1 VQSSAGRI
9 TFPSLWRILSRMWTL
24 ALILCLGNIFMAGEA
39 ADQHSEPSPV
49 IPLSETASPA
59 LLILEKQKSNSSIH
73 PPQVAGPKT
82 PHPPMCLESAGIR
95 DAFKYVNSMVSLVVF
110 VVGIVGN
117 SALLRII
124 YVNKCMRSGPNIL
137 IASLALG
144 DLLHIVIDIP
154 INAYRLM
161 AEDWPFG
168 LLLCKLVPF
177 IQKTSVGITVL
188 SLCALSV
195 DRYRAVV
202 SWNRIKGIGVSV
214 WTAIEIT
221 LIWVISILLAVP
233 EVVGFDMIT
242 MDFKDKHLRICLL
255 HPMQTTP
262 FMQFYKSVK
271 DWWLFGFYFCMPLAW
286 TAVFYALMTRKMLKN
301 TENTLS
307 DHTKQRREVA
317 KTVFCLVI
325 VFALCWFPLYLSR
338 ILKLTVYDEKDPN
351 RCQLLSAFLV
361 LDYFGLNMASLN
373 SCINPIA
380 LYIVSKRFKRCF
392 KACLCSPC
400 VSLRAVT
407 HDEVQ
412 SVLKSRMQD
421 QASEQSCN
429 IKAPKQTS
437 TPPPEQENAL
447 LC

>member
-1 VQSSAGRI
+1 
-9 TFPSLWRILSRMWTL
+9 MWTVAL
-24 ALILCLGNIFMAGEA
+24 VVCLGSALIRGEA
-39 ADQHSEPSPV
+39 GNQHSQPLPVTEPYETTSPG
-49 IPLSETASPA
+49 

-95 DAFKYVNSMVSLVVF
+95 DTFKYVNTVVSLLVF

-117 SALLRII
+117 SALLKII

-144 DLLHIVIDIP
+144 DLIHIVIDIP

-168 LLLCKLVPF
+168 LVLCKLVPF

-202 SWNRIKGIGVSV
+202 SWNRIKGIRVSV
-214 WTAIEIT
+214 WTEIEIT
-221 LIWVISILLAVP
+221 LIWVISLLLAVP
-233 EVVGFDMIT
+233 EIVGFDMIT
-242 MDFKDKHLRICLL
+242 MNYKDKHLRICLL
-255 HPMQTTP
+255 HPMQTTQ

-271 DWWLFGFYFCMPLAW
+271 DWWLFGFYFLMPLAW
-286 TAVFYALMTRKMLKN
+286 TGIFYTLMTRKMLKN

-317 KTVFCLVI
+317 KTVFCLVS
-325 VFALCWFPLYLSR
+325 VFALCWLPLYLSR
-338 ILKLTVYDEKDPN
+338 ILKSTIYDEKDPN

-361 LDYFGLNMASLN
+361 LDYFGINMASLN

-380 LYIVSKRFKRCF
+380 LYIVSNRFKQCF
-392 KACLCSPC
+392 KACLCRRC
-400 VSLRAVT
+400 VPLHAVT

-421 QASEQSCN
+421 QASEESNN
-429 IKAPKQTS
+429 IKAHKQTS
-437 TPPPEQENAL
+437 TPLPEQGNTS

>member
-1 VQSSAGRI
+1 
-9 TFPSLWRILSRMWTL
+9 MWTITL
-24 ALILCLGNIFMAGEA
+24 VLCLGIILTGAEA
-39 ADQHSEPSPV
+39 SDQHSEPFPV
-49 IPLSETASPA
+49 IELSETTSPG
-59 LLILEKQKSNSSIH
+59 LLLSEKQKSNSSIQ
-73 PPQVAGPKT
+73 PPQVERPKT
-82 PHPPMCLESAGIR
+82 LHPPMCLESARIR
-95 DAFKYVNSMVSLVVF
+95 DAFKYVHTVVSLVVF

-117 SALLRII
+117 SALLKII
-124 YVNKCMRSGPNIL
+124 YVNKSMRSGPNIL

-144 DLLHIVIDIP
+144 DLIHIVIDIP
-154 INAYRLM
+154 INAYRIM

-168 LLLCKLVPF
+168 LALCKLVPF
-177 IQKTSVGITVL
+177 IQKSTVGITVL

-202 SWNRIKGIGVSV
+202 SWNRIKGIGVPV

-242 MDFKDKHLRICLL
+242 MNYKDKHLRICLL

-271 DWWLFGFYFCMPLAW
+271 DWWLFGFYFCMPLVW
-286 TAVFYALMTRKMLKN
+286 TAVFYALMTRKMLKH

-325 VFALCWFPLYLSR
+325 VFALCWLPLYLSR
-338 ILKLTVYDEKDPN
+338 ILKSTMYDQKDPK
-351 RCQLLSAFLV
+351 RCQLLSVFLV
-361 LDYFGLNMASLN
+361 LDYFGINMASLN

-380 LYIVSKRFKRCF
+380 LYIVSQRFKRCF
-392 KACLCSPC
+392 KACLGSCCP
-400 VSLRAVT
+400 LQAVN
-407 HDEVQ
+407 HDEAQ

-421 QASEQSCN
+421 QASEQSSN
-429 IKAPKQTS
+429 IKAHKQTS
-437 TPPPEQENAL
+437 TPLPEQENTL
-447 LC
+447 PC